1 MKKKIEKFI
10 NSIKTDDSFETV
22 SVQNEQSCLMVEM
35 NETRSNEEMIRCL
48 S

>member
-22 SVQNEQSCLMVEM
+22 SFQNEQASLVVEIK
-35 NETRSNEEMIRCL
+35 ETRSNDEMIRCL